1 MRVLNLSLFAPKLRP
16 ILQTEAAECGVACLA
31 MMATHFGLR
40 TDLAALRAR
49 FSVSLKGATLS
60 QLMQYAAV
68 LELSSRPLRLEI
80 EELPQLA
87 MPCILHWD
95 MNHFVVLTKVSAKNI
110 TILDPAMGER
120 VVPMAEVND
129 HFTGVALE
137 LSPTPGFRKRDERQ
151 KIKLWPLMGH
161 IMGLKRSLAVVLVLA
176 LALQVFAVIS
186 PLFMQ
191 WVVDGVLVTGDRD
204 LLTIIGIASL
214 LLLVTQQA
222 IGIARSWSLLYIST
236 TLGLQWTGRVFSHM
250 MRLPVSFF
258 EKRHLGDVVSRF
270 DSVKAIQRTL
280 TTGVLEAILDGIMA
294 IITLGM
300 MLLYSAKLAAV
311 VFIAL
316 TLYVLLRW
324 ASYGMLKQASGDL
337 IALNAKASSHFLE
350 SIRAVRPIKLF
361 GGEEDRKARWQNMTI
376 DGINR
381 NVQVERI
388 NLVVRTANALIFG
401 LEGVAILW
409 LGASGV
415 MSREMS
421 IGMLMAFISYKDQL
435 NGRISSLIDKFI
447 EYKMLDLHA
456 ERLADIV
463 LTKAE
468 PVAVDLAQNAK
479 FASNVPTPQIT
490 VPKIELRGVCFRY
503 ADAEP
508 WVLRD
513 INLTFEPGE
522 NVVIA
527 GPSGGG
533 KSTLVKLILG
543 LLPPTEGDVLVDGVP
558 ISRIGFSA
566 YRKLVGTVM
575 QDDVLLAGS
584 IADNITF
591 FDAQPNLLRMEVAAK
606 IASIYD
612 EIHAMPMQFRSLV
625 GDMGTTLSGGQKQRV
640 LLARALYHQPK
651 ILVLDE
657 ATSHLDGENEAKV
670 SDAIRRLKLTRIS
683 VAHRRE
689 TIAMG
694 DRLVVILGGTVAR
707 DERRPS
713 GAPQATTQAAGLRA

>member
-1 MRVLNLSLFAPKLRP
+1 MTALKLNLSFFKPKLHTT
-16 ILQTEAAECGVACLA
+16 LQTEAAECGLACLTMVA
-31 MMATHFGLR
+31 NSFGFR
-40 TDLAALRAR
+40 TDLATMRQR
-49 FSVSLKGATLS
+49 FSVSLKGATLA
-60 QLMQYAAV
+60 QLMNYAAGM
-68 LELSSRPLRLEI
+68 ELSARPLRLELDEI
-80 EELPQLA
+80 TQLEL
-87 MPCILHWD
+87 PCILHWD
-95 MNHFVVLTKVSAKNI
+95 LNHFVVLVKASAKQI

-120 VVPMAEVND
+120 VIPINEVSK

-137 LSPTPGFRKRDERQ
+137 LSPTPAFKKRDERQ

-161 IMGLKRSLAVVLVLA
+161 VLGLKRSLAVVLVLA
-176 LALQVFAVIS
+176 VALQIFAVIS

-191 WVVDGVLVTGDRD
+191 WVVDGVLVSGDRD
-204 LLTIIGIASL
+204 LLTIIGVASL
-214 LLLVTQQA
+214 ILMITQLA
-222 IGIARSWSLLYIST
+222 ISTVRSWTLLYVST

-250 MRLPVSFF
+250 LRLPVSFF

-270 DSVKAIQRTL
+270 DSVKAIQRGL
-280 TTGVLEAILDGIMA
+280 TTSVLEAILDGMMA
-294 IITLGM
+294 IVTLAM
-300 MLLYSAKLAAV
+300 MALYSWKLTTI

-316 TLYVLLRW
+316 ALYALLRW
-324 ASYGMLKQASGDL
+324 ASYGMLKQASGDM

-381 NVQVERI
+381 SVEVERL
-388 NLVVRTANALIFG
+388 NVWVRAANTLIFG

-415 MSREMS
+415 VNRELS
-421 IGMLMAFISYKDQL
+421 IGMLMAFISYKDQF
-435 NGRISSLIDKFI
+435 NGRISSLIDKLI

-468 PVAVDLAQNAK
+468 PLPAAQFEQK
-479 FASNVPTPQIT
+479 KSDMPVPR
-490 VPKIELRGVCFRY
+490 VEFRGVSFRY

-508 WVLRD
+508 WVLRN
-513 INLTFEPGE
+513 INLVFEPHD
-522 NVVIA
+522 NVVVVGA
-527 GPSGGG
+527 SGCG
-533 KSTLVKLILG
+533 KSTLVKVLLG
-543 LLPPTEGDVLVDGVP
+543 LLPPTEGEILLDGIPVSRMGFDV
-558 ISRIGFSA
+558 
-566 YRKLVGTVM
+566 YRRLTATVM

-591 FDAQPNLLRMEVAAK
+591 FDPEPNLLRMEVAAK
-606 IASIYD
+606 IASIQE
-612 EIHAMPMQFRSLV
+612 EINAMPMQFRSLV

-657 ATSHLDGENEAKV
+657 ATSHLDGDNEAKV
-670 SDAIRRLKLTRIS
+670 NHAIRRLKLTRVS
-683 VAHRRE
+683 VAHRKE
-689 TIAMG
+689 TIAMA
-694 DRLVVILGGTVAR
+694 DRLIVLAGGKVVR
-707 DERRPS
+707 DERRPGS
-713 GAPQATTQAAGLRA
+713 GPPEISQKRA